1 MIVRKSAG
9 EIAKIAAAGAIL
21 ADCIDALTEAAAPGV
36 TTAELDRLAEKFIRQ
51 HRGVPTFLG
60 YRGFPASICASPN
73 DMVVH
78 GIPGKYRAA
87 EGDLLSIDVGVTLE
101 GYVAD
106 SAVTLPMGAV
116 EPEAQRL
123 LDVTRES
130 LEAGIAECREGRRLG
145 DISHAVQEVVEAAG
159 FSVVRSLVGHGV
171 GKEMHED
178 PQIPNYG
185 DPGRGPRLEEGMVF
199 AIEPM
204 VDAGAYD
211 VVVADD
217 GWAIHTADGSLSAH
231 FEHTVAVGKKGPR
244 VLTRRRS
251 ERAARERRQEQT
263 RARASAGAPP
273 PAAWFVRHA
282 VCGSMSGRCLSTSGE
297 YGEQRRSH

>member
-1 MIVRKSAG
+1 VIVRKSST

-21 ADCIDALTEAAAPGV
+21 ADCIDALTEVAAPGL
-36 TTAELDRLAEKFIRQ
+36 TTAELDRVAEKFIRQ

-78 GIPGKYRAA
+78 GIPGKYRVA
-87 EGDLLSIDVGVTLE
+87 EGDLLSLDVGVTLD

-106 SAVTLPMGAV
+106 SAVTLGMGAV

-123 LDVTRES
+123 MDVTAES
-130 LEAGIAECREGRRLG
+130 LEAGLAECREGRRLG

-251 ERAARERRQEQT
+251 ERT
-263 RARASAGAPP
+263 GAGA
-273 PAAWFVRHA
+273 
-282 VCGSMSGRCLSTSGE
+282 
-297 YGEQRRSH
+297 

>member
-1 MIVRKSAG
+1 VIVRKSAA
-9 EIAKIAAAGAIL
+9 EVAKIDAAGDIL
-21 ADCIDALTEAAAPGV
+21 ADCLDMLAEETKPGV
-36 TTAELDRLAEKFIRQ
+36 TTAELDRLAERLIRA
-51 HRGVPTFLG
+51 RGGVPTFLG

-78 GIPGKYRAA
+78 GIPGKYRV
-87 EGDLLSIDVGVTLE
+87 GDGDVLSVDVGVTLD

-106 SAVTLPMGAV
+106 SAITLPIGTV

-123 LDVTRES
+123 LDVTAES
-130 LEAGIAECREGRRLG
+130 LEAALAECHEGRRLG
-145 DISHAVQEVVEAAG
+145 DVSHAVQAVVEAAG

-185 DPGRGPRLEEGMVF
+185 DPDRGPRLEEGMVF

-204 VDAGAYD
+204 VNAGGHEVY
-211 VVVADD
+211 VADD
-217 GWAIHTADGSLSAH
+217 GWSISTVDGSLSAH
-231 FEHTVAVGKKGPR
+231 FEHTVAVGRKKPK

-251 ERAARERRQEQT
+251 EQR
-263 RARASAGAPP
+263 GA
-273 PAAWFVRHA
+273 
-282 VCGSMSGRCLSTSGE
+282 
-297 YGEQRRSH
+297 

>member
-1 MIVRKSAG
+1 LIIRKSAS
-9 EIAKIAAAGAIL
+9 EIERIAAAGRIVAECL
-21 ADCIDALTEAAAPGV
+21 SLLSETVKAGVATER
-36 TTAELDRLAEKFIRQ
+36 LDRLAEEFIRGCG
-51 HRGVPTFLG
+51 GVPTFKG

-78 GIPGKYRAA
+78 GIPGPQRIAD
-87 EGDLLSIDVGVTLE
+87 GDVVSLDVGVTLE

-106 SAVTLPMGAV
+106 SALTVPVGSV
-116 EPEAQRL
+116 DGEARRL

-130 LEAGIAECREGRRLG
+130 LEAAIAECRPGRRLG
-145 DISHAVQEVVEAAG
+145 DVSHAVQEVVEGAG

-204 VDAGAYD
+204 VNAGGHD
-211 VVVADD
+211 VFVADD
-217 GWAIHTADGSLSAH
+217 GWAIHTGDGSLSAH
-231 FEHTVAVGKKGPR
+231 FEHSVAITRRGPR
-244 VLTRRRS
+244 VLTRRES
-251 ERAARERRQEQT
+251 EGRR
-263 RARASAGAPP
+263 
-273 PAAWFVRHA
+273 
-282 VCGSMSGRCLSTSGE
+282 
-297 YGEQRRSH
+297 

>member
-1 MIVRKSAG
+1 VIVRKSAG
-9 EIAKIAAAGAIL
+9 EIVKIAAAGAIL

-36 TTAELDRLAEKFIRQ
+36 TTAELDRIAEKFIRR

-204 VDAGAYD
+204 VDAGAYE

-231 FEHTVAVGKKGPR
+231 FEHTVAVGKKGPL

-251 ERAARERRQEQT
+251 ERGG
-263 RARASAGAPP
+263 AGA
-273 PAAWFVRHA
+273 
-282 VCGSMSGRCLSTSGE
+282 
-297 YGEQRRSH
+297 

>member
-1 MIVRKSAG
+1 VIVRKSAA

-21 ADCIDALTEAAAPGV
+21 ADCIDALSGAAAPGV
-36 TTAELDRLAEKFIRQ
+36 TTAELDRLAETFIRR
-51 HRGVPTFLG
+51 HNGVPTFQG

-78 GIPGKYRAA
+78 GIPGKYRVG
-87 EGDLLSIDVGVTLE
+87 EGDLLSVDVGVTLD
-101 GYVAD
+101 GYIAD
-106 SAVTLPMGAV
+106 SAVTLPIGAV
-116 EPEAQRL
+116 EPEARRL

-130 LEAGIAECREGRRLG
+130 LEAGLAECREGRRLG

-171 GKEMHED
+171 GREMHED

-251 ERAARERRQEQT
+251 ERGG
-263 RARASAGAPP
+263 AGA
-273 PAAWFVRHA
+273 
-282 VCGSMSGRCLSTSGE
+282 
-297 YGEQRRSH
+297 

>member
-1 MIVRKSAG
+1 MIVRKSAA
-9 EIAKIAAAGAIL
+9 EVAKIDAAGSIL
-21 ADCIDALTEAAAPGV
+21 ADCLDMLAAEARPGV
-36 TTAELDRLAEKFIRQ
+36 TTAALDRLAENLIRA
-51 HRGVPTFLG
+51 RGGAPTFLG

-78 GIPGKYRAA
+78 GIPGAYRVA
-87 EGDLLSIDVGVTLE
+87 EGDVLSVDAGVTLG

-106 SAVTLPMGAV
+106 SAITLPLGAV
-116 EPEAQRL
+116 DAEALRL
-123 LDVTRES
+123 LDVTAES
-130 LEAGIAECREGRRLG
+130 LEAGLAECREGRRLG
-145 DISHAVQEVVEAAG
+145 DVSHAVQEVVEAAG

-204 VDAGAYD
+204 VNAGGHE
-211 VVVADD
+211 VFVADD
-217 GWAIHTADGSLSAH
+217 GWSISTVDGSLSAH
-231 FEHTVAVGKKGPR
+231 FEHTVAVGKKAPR

-251 ERAARERRQEQT
+251 ERG
-263 RARASAGAPP
+263 GAQ
-273 PAAWFVRHA
+273 
-282 VCGSMSGRCLSTSGE
+282 G
-297 YGEQRRSH
+297 

>member
-1 MIVRKSAG
+1 MIVRKSEAEVG
-9 EIAKIAAAGAIL
+9 RIDAAGTIL
-21 ADCIDALTEAAAPGV
+21 ADCLDMLAAEAHPGV
-36 TTAELDRLAEKFIRQ
+36 TTGELDRLAERLIRE
-51 HRGVPTFLG
+51 RGGVPTFLG

-78 GIPGKYRAA
+78 GIPGSYRVC
-87 EGDLLSIDVGVTLE
+87 EGDLLSIDVGVTLD

-106 SAVTLPMGAV
+106 SAITLPMGAV

-130 LEAGIAECREGRRLG
+130 LEAALAECHEGRRLG
-145 DISHAVQEVVEAAG
+145 DVSHAVQEVVEAAG

-171 GKEMHED
+171 GREMHED

-185 DPGRGPRLEEGMVF
+185 EPDRGPRLEEGMVF

-204 VDAGAYD
+204 VNAGGHEVY
-211 VVVADD
+211 VADD
-217 GWAIHTADGSLSAH
+217 GWSISTVDGSLSAH
-231 FEHTVAVGKKGPR
+231 FEHTVAVGRKRPR

-251 ERAARERRQEQT
+251 EA
-263 RARASAGAPP
+263 AGA
-273 PAAWFVRHA
+273 
-282 VCGSMSGRCLSTSGE
+282 
-297 YGEQRRSH
+297 